1 MWDPRAHVLPTV
13 VLMAKT
19 RLWCKYCNRSDFA
32 SQSGLNYHLNH
43 GKCQDAYTKDLLGS
57 PTRTHGPSLEQPDV
71 DDEGAEEFIVPE
83 PPHKETGPSFLEDH
97 EVMQVDLD
105 FLRQNIGGDFDS
117 DSDPD
122 SEVTDNDDPFRWD
135 VLPKDDDSSSSEE
148 ESIDSD
154 LMSSNSDL
162 NPPEVLK
169 VGPVEDDEKGEGPL
183 LYIRD
188 QFIEYV
194 NGMVNNHVPLS
205 ADEKRSV
212 RLMAAL
218 RKKQVA
224 LNGYP
229 EIMEWHLKD
238 SGLLREHE
246 KLSSSSH
253 YIGRETMLER
263 LKQRYNFSNKYPFE
277 RKVKLPTSGTV
288 VKITCHDARCVIQQ
302 LLTDPRIQDSDY
314 LFFDDDPRAPP
325 PEIQTKLIDFNTGD
339 AFRDTYKILIDPTK
353 GEQLLGLP
361 LYIDGAS
368 ISNFH
373 DLELIQVKIALGIMN
388 RVTRM
393 KEWVWGSLG
402 SIEKVHEQG
411 GRGRKILKESN
422 HMEVQDAS
430 DSDDHSSDADSVFG
444 IGQENVEDL
453 HAMISVILES
463 MEPIQRRGF
472 MWDQA
477 YRGVIYR
484 NILYK
489 IFVPFVKCDNV
500 EAEKLCGKYQIR
512 CGNVKHVCRSCHI
525 PMREANDHLHKVRH
539 KTAPEI
545 QKLVHRADLEGLRS
559 ISQTYLINAF
569 HKVRFSLGSLRGIHG
584 ACPTDMLHTIQL
596 GLFKYLRDIFFRD
609 LGATSSISK
618 DINGLAKVFCRLL
631 GRQSDRSV
639 PQCSFSKGIQQGR
652 LMGREYRG
660 VLLIMLCIL
669 RSSAGRRIMGQSK
682 KKKFS
687 DDIKVD
693 DWILLVE
700 TLLQWEAYLCQ
711 DELMRSDVKKLERKH
726 RYMMYLM
733 RRVAHRSV
741 GMGLKILK
749 FHILLHF
756 STDMLLF
763 GVPLEFDTSA
773 NESHH
778 KVSKQG
784 AKLTQKAAKTFNLQ
798 TANRMTE
805 FRLIE
810 LALLEIQDGSVVWDY
825 FAGCVE
831 EEPME
836 MESTSDEDS
845 MGDDCTSKEED
856 CTSEEESMEESMDH
870 DSSSASSSSDSK
882 DEEND
887 RVAGIE
893 IHTGD
898 ARIEVYQGDDGEAE
912 FKMHSRSKSVEKT
925 RLNHDLVQFLWD
937 LQVLIAD
944 VLLGKPL
951 PIFTAHKRGDQMF
964 RAHPN
969 YRGKGPWRDWVWV
982 NWGQEGRLPCH
993 IWCFVVLEGLQSRR
1007 NAPDFGGIKLNR
1019 DGVYA
1024 VVECSQIET
1033 CEQEIGRSSILLPIR
1048 KTVDLDSAG
1057 NVSNRHYF
1065 LADTDAFV
1073 KPCSVV
1079 ADIGGPPN
1087 RYFVV
1092 KSRTMWANDFQR
1104 WLRDPHAIDEMD
1116 PLDENDQVIRK
1127 SSDNT
1132 SSEEEN

>member
-1 MWDPRAHVLPTV
+1 
-13 VLMAKT
+13 MATT

-393 KEWVWGSLG
+393 KEWAWGSLG

-700 TLLQWEAYLCQ
+700 TLLQWEAYLCG
-711 DELMRSDVKKLERKH
+711 EEMLVKDVKKLDKKH
-726 RYMMYLM
+726 RFIMFLM
-733 RRVAHRSV
+733 RRIAHRTV

-749 FHILLHF
+749 FHIIIHMFQEILLY
-756 STDMLLF
+756 

-778 KVSKQG
+778 KLSKQG
-784 AKLTQKAAKTFNLQ
+784 ARLTQKAAKTFNLQ
-798 TANRMTE
+798 TAHRMTE

-810 LALLEIQDGSVVWDY
+810 LALLEIEEGAVVWKY
-825 FAGCVE
+825 FAGCSE
-831 EEPME
+831 EGP
-836 MESTSDEDS
+836 S
-845 MGDDCTSKEED
+845 
-856 CTSEEESMEESMDH
+856 SEEESVDEGSE
-870 DSSSASSSSDSK
+870 ASSSSDSSSE
-882 DEEND
+882 DEESKTSSEED
-887 RVAGIE
+887 KRKEGLDIY
-893 IHTGD
+893 TGE
-898 ARIEVYQGDDGEAE
+898 AKIEVYRGEYGEGD
-912 FKMHSRSKSVEKT
+912 FKIKSRSNFNART
-925 RLNHDLVQFLWD
+925 RLNQHLLEYLLE
-937 LQVLIAD
+937 LQVLLSD
-944 VLLGKPL
+944 VLVKKSL
-951 PIFTAHKRGDQMF
+951 PIFTFHRRGNQIF
-964 RAHPN
+964 RGHPN

-982 NWGQEGRLPCH
+982 NWGEEGCLPCH
-993 IWCFVVLEGLQSRR
+993 IWCFVVLEGLPNRR
-1007 NAPDFGGIKLNR
+1007 NAPQFGGIKLNR

-1024 VVECSQIET
+1024 VVETSQVEMN
-1033 CEQEIGRSSILLPIR
+1033 EEEVGRSSILIPIR
-1048 KTVDLDSAG
+1048 KMVGLDSDG
-1057 NVSNRHYF
+1057 TVLKRHFF
-1065 LADTDAFV
+1065 LADTSAFV
-1073 KPCSVV
+1073 APCSVV
-1079 ADIGGPPN
+1079 PDIGGPSN

-1092 KSRTMWANDFQR
+1092 KSRTEWPVDFVH
-1104 WLRDPHAIDEMD
+1104 WVRDPHG
-1116 PLDENDQVIRK
+1116 LDELDVLDKDDQVVL
-1127 SSDNT
+1127 
-1132 SSEEEN
+1132 EEEEASEDESESSGPKMK